1 MNKALIKSLFKFDFF
16 KLGIILIFF
25 ACPLRAYLPTSF
37 IVEFIAIVIF
47 LFCMNSKVGN
57 GIEVKTKRNSIAL
70 ACVMVVIFILGMLG
84 NYDDF
89 CFKENYRFFV
99 QFVFLAIFINSSY
112 DNERALKIAFW
123 LCVLHIPF
131 TVYELIHINITS
143 PNDFTGL
150 LITGPAMS
158 TYDENSQ
165 YLLPSEDLGFP
176 MLRPFGLM
184 LQPQKSAFVYVFGI
198 VIKYL
203 LDKKNHEYKNFWY
216 FLFLAAVIASAGKT
230 AILIAFVLL
239 LAILYNVYPSLNV
252 TKGRMITYVILGIVL
267 LLYLLI
273 HTLQITDAR
282 AQALGDIGND
292 LLAIWNYSEWK
303 AIFGHGIPSVAD
315 MENHGFIVE
324 SYLARIVLQ
333 LGYLPFLLVCFA
345 ATKIYKAKEWKLN
358 YMMLWLVFG
367 LMGHYCVLNTPFFQ
381 FLLCVIVCYYKQNKI

>member
-1 MNKALIKSLFKFDFF
+1 MNKALIQSLFKFDLF
-16 KLGIILIFF
+16 KIGIILIFF

-37 IVEFIAIVIF
+37 IVELISIIIF
-47 LFCMNSKVGN
+47 LFGLKSRRFN
-57 GIEVKTKRNSIAL
+57 GIQGETKGNSIIMAII
-70 ACVMVVIFILGMLG
+70 MVVIFLLGMLG
-84 NYDDF
+84 NFDEF

-150 LITGPAMS
+150 LITGSAMN
-158 TYDENSQ
+158 TYDEDSQ

-273 HTLQITDAR
+273 HTLQINDGR
-282 AQALGDIGND
+282 AQAIGDIGND
-292 LLAIWNYSEWK
+292 LVSILNYPTLE

-333 LGYLPFLLVCFA
+333 LGYLPFLLVCY
-345 ATKIYKAKEWKLN
+345 ATSKIFKAKEWKLN
-358 YMMLWLVFG
+358 YIMLWLIFG
-367 LMGHYCVLNTPFFQ
+367 LMGHYCVLNTPFYQ
-381 FLLCVIVCYYKQNKI
+381 FLLCVIVCFYKQNKF

>member
-150 LITGPAMS
+150 LITGSAMN
-158 TYDENSQ
+158 TYDEDSQ

-252 TKGRMITYVILGIVL
+252 TKGRMITYVIIGIVL
-267 LLYLLI
+267 FLYLLI
-273 HTLQITDAR
+273 HTLQINDGR
-282 AQALGDIGND
+282 AQAIGDIGND
-292 LLAIWNYSEWK
+292 LVSILNYPTLE

-333 LGYLPFLLVCFA
+333 LGYLPFLLVCY
-345 ATKIYKAKEWKLN
+345 ATSKIFKAKEWKLN
-358 YMMLWLVFG
+358 YIMLWLIFG
-367 LMGHYCVLNTPFFQ
+367 LMGHYCVLNTPFYQ
-381 FLLCVIVCYYKQNKI
+381 FLLCVIVCFYKQNKF

>member
-150 LITGPAMS
+150 LITGSAMN
-158 TYDENSQ
+158 TYDEDSQ

-292 LLAIWNYSEWK
+292 LLAIWNYSEWN

-358 YMMLWLVFG
+358 YIMLWLVFG

>member
-150 LITGPAMS
+150 LITGSAMN
-158 TYDENSQ
+158 TYDEDSQ

-273 HTLQITDAR
+273 HTLQINDGR
-282 AQALGDIGND
+282 AQAIGDIGND
-292 LLAIWNYSEWK
+292 LVSILNYPTLE

-333 LGYLPFLLVCFA
+333 LGYLPFLLVCY
-345 ATKIYKAKEWKLN
+345 ATSKIFKAKEWKLN
-358 YMMLWLVFG
+358 YIMLWLIFG
-367 LMGHYCVLNTPFFQ
+367 LMGHYCVLNTPFYQ
-381 FLLCVIVCYYKQNKI
+381 FLLCVIVCFYKQNKF

>member
-150 LITGPAMS
+150 LITGSAMN
-158 TYDENSQ
+158 TYDEDSQ
-165 YLLPSEDLGFP
+165 YLLPSKDLGFP
-176 MLRPFGLM
+176 VLRPFGLM

-273 HTLQITDAR
+273 HTLQINDGR
-282 AQALGDIGND
+282 AQAIGDIGND
-292 LLAIWNYSEWK
+292 LVSILNYPTLE

-333 LGYLPFLLVCFA
+333 LGYLPFLLVCY
-345 ATKIYKAKEWKLN
+345 ATSKIFKAKEWKLN
-358 YMMLWLVFG
+358 YIMLWLIFG
-367 LMGHYCVLNTPFFQ
+367 LMGHYCVLNTPFYQ
-381 FLLCVIVCYYKQNKI
+381 FLLCVIVCFYKQNKF

>member
-150 LITGPAMS
+150 LITGSAMN
-158 TYDENSQ
+158 TYDEDSQ

-273 HTLQITDAR
+273 HTLQINDGI
-282 AQALGDIGND
+282 AQAIGDIGND
-292 LLAIWNYSEWK
+292 LVSILNYPTLE

-333 LGYLPFLLVCFA
+333 LGYLPFLLVCY
-345 ATKIYKAKEWKLN
+345 ATSKIFKAKEWKLN
-358 YMMLWLVFG
+358 YIMLWLIFG
-367 LMGHYCVLNTPFFQ
+367 LMGHYCVLNTPFYQ
-381 FLLCVIVCYYKQNKI
+381 FLLCVIVCFYKQNKF

>member
-158 TYDENSQ
+158 TYDEDSQ

-333 LGYLPFLLVCFA
+333 LGYLPFLLVCYA
-345 ATKIYKAKEWKLN
+345 SSKIFKAKEWKLN
-358 YMMLWLVFG
+358 YII
-367 LMGHYCVLNTPFFQ
+367 LNSAT
-381 FLLCVIVCYYKQNKI
+381 L

>member
-158 TYDENSQ
+158 TYDEDSQ

-184 LQPQKSAFVYVFGI
+184 LQPQKSAFIYVFGI

>member
-150 LITGPAMS
+150 LITGSAMN
-158 TYDENSQ
+158 TYDEDSQ
-165 YLLPSEDLGFP
+165 YLLPSGDLGFF
-176 MLRPFGLM
+176 MLRPFGIM
-184 LQPQKSAFVYVFGI
+184 LQPQKSAFVFVFGI
-198 VIKYL
+198 VIRYL
-203 LDKKNHEYKNFWY
+203 LNKKNNEYKKFWY

-239 LAILYNVYPSLNV
+239 LAILYNIYPSLKV
-252 TKGRMITYVILGIVL
+252 SKRRIIVYVLIGLAV

-273 HTLQITDAR
+273 HTLQINDGR

-292 LLAIWNYSEWK
+292 LVSIFNYPTLE

-333 LGYLPFLLVCFA
+333 LGYLPFLLVCY
-345 ATKIYKAKEWKLN
+345 ATSKIFKAKEWKLN
-358 YMMLWLVFG
+358 YIMLWLIFG
-367 LMGHYCVLNTPFFQ
+367 LMGHYCVLNTPFYQ
-381 FLLCVIVCYYKQNKI
+381 FLLCVIVCFYKQNKF

>member
-150 LITGPAMS
+150 LITGSAMN
-158 TYDENSQ
+158 TYDEDSQ

-198 VIKYL
+198 VIKYI

-273 HTLQITDAR
+273 HTLQINDGR

-292 LLAIWNYSEWK
+292 LVSILNYPTLE

-333 LGYLPFLLVCFA
+333 LGYLPFLLVCY
-345 ATKIYKAKEWKLN
+345 ATSKIFKAKEWKLN
-358 YMMLWLVFG
+358 YIMLWLIFG
-367 LMGHYCVLNTPFFQ
+367 LMGHYCVLNTPFYQ
-381 FLLCVIVCYYKQNKI
+381 FLLCVIVCFYKQNKF

>member
-99 QFVFLAIFINSSY
+99 QLVFLAIFINSSY

-158 TYDENSQ
+158 TYDEDSQ

-252 TKGRMITYVILGIVL
+252 TKGRKITYVILGIVL

-315 MENHGFIVE
+315 MGNHGFIVE

>member
-150 LITGPAMS
+150 LITGSAMN
-158 TYDENSQ
+158 TYDEDSQ

-203 LDKKNHEYKNFWY
+203 LDKKNHEYKIFWY

-273 HTLQITDAR
+273 HTLQINDGR
-282 AQALGDIGND
+282 AQAIGDIGND
-292 LLAIWNYSEWK
+292 LVSILNYPTLE

-333 LGYLPFLLVCFA
+333 LGYLPFLLVCY
-345 ATKIYKAKEWKLN
+345 ATSKIFKAKEWKLN
-358 YMMLWLVFG
+358 YIMLWLIFG
-367 LMGHYCVLNTPFFQ
+367 LMGHYCVLNTPFYQ
-381 FLLCVIVCYYKQNKI
+381 FLLCVIVCFYKQNKF

>member
-1 MNKALIKSLFKFDFF
+1 MNKILDKMQCKLDFF
-16 KLGIILIFF
+16 TLGILLVFF
-25 ACPLRAYLPTSF
+25 ACPLRVYVPTSF
-37 IVEFIAIVIF
+37 IVEFIAIILVV
-47 LFCMNSKVGN
+47 LNCQAKVSN
-57 GIEVKTKRNSIAL
+57 GINANLKKTSIIL
-70 ACVMVVIFILGMLG
+70 ACLMSIIFILGTLAS
-84 NYDDF
+84 YDDF

-150 LITGPAMS
+150 LITGSAMN
-158 TYDENSQ
+158 TYDEDSQ

-184 LQPQKSAFVYVFGI
+184 LQPQKSAFVFVFGI
-198 VIKYL
+198 VIRYL
-203 LDKKNHEYKNFWY
+203 LDKKNNVYKKFWY
-216 FLFLAAVIASAGKT
+216 FLFLAAAIASAGKT

-239 LAILYNVYPSLNV
+239 LAILYNIYPSLKV
-252 TKGRMITYVILGIVL
+252 SKRRIIVYVSIGLAV

-273 HTLQITDAR
+273 HTLQINDGR

-292 LLAIWNYSEWK
+292 LVSILNYPTLE

-333 LGYLPFLLVCFA
+333 LGYLPFLLVCY
-345 ATKIYKAKEWKLN
+345 ATSKIFKAKEWKLN
-358 YMMLWLVFG
+358 YIMLWLIFG
-367 LMGHYCVLNTPFFQ
+367 LMGHYCVLNTPFYQ
-381 FLLCVIVCYYKQNKI
+381 FLLCVIVCFYKQNKF

>member
-1 MNKALIKSLFKFDFF
+1 MNKILDKMQCKLDFF
-16 KLGIILIFF
+16 TLGILLVFF
-25 ACPLRAYLPTSF
+25 ACPLRVYAPTSF
-37 IVEFIAIVIF
+37 IVEFIAIIIVV
-47 LFCMNSKVGN
+47 LNCQAKVSN
-57 GIEVKTKRNSIAL
+57 GINANLKKYSIIL
-70 ACVMVVIFILGMLG
+70 ACLMSIIFIFGTLAS
-84 NYDDF
+84 YDDF

-131 TVYELIHINITS
+131 TAYELIHINITS
-143 PNDFTGL
+143 PNDFSGL
-150 LITGPAMS
+150 LITGSAMN
-158 TYDENSQ
+158 TYDEDSQ

-184 LQPQKSAFVYVFGI
+184 LQPQKSAFVFVFGI
-198 VIKYL
+198 VIRYL
-203 LDKKNHEYKNFWY
+203 LDKKNNEYKKFWY

-239 LAILYNVYPSLNV
+239 LAILFNIYPSLKV
-252 TKGRMITYVILGIVL
+252 SKERILVYVLIVNVL
-267 LLYLLI
+267 LIYLLI

-292 LLAIWNYSEWK
+292 LVSILNYPILE
-303 AIFGHGIPSVAD
+303 AIFGHGIPSVVD

-333 LGYLPFLLVCFA
+333 LGYLPFLLVCY
-345 ATKIYKAKEWKLN
+345 ATSKIFKAREWKLN
-358 YMMLWLVFG
+358 YIMLWLIFG

-381 FLLCVIVCYYKQNKI
+381 FLLCVIVCFYKQNKY

>member
-84 NYDDF
+84 NYDEF

-150 LITGPAMS
+150 LITGSAMN
-158 TYDENSQ
+158 TYDEDSQ
-165 YLLPSEDLGFP
+165 YLLPSEDIGFP

-273 HTLQITDAR
+273 HTLQINDGR

-292 LLAIWNYSEWK
+292 LVSIFNYPTLE

-333 LGYLPFLLVCFA
+333 LGYLPFLLVCY
-345 ATKIYKAKEWKLN
+345 ATSKIFKAKEWKLN
-358 YMMLWLVFG
+358 YIMLWLIFG
-367 LMGHYCVLNTPFFQ
+367 LMGHYCVLNTPFYQ
-381 FLLCVIVCYYKQNKI
+381 FLLCVIVCFYKQNKF

>member
-1 MNKALIKSLFKFDFF
+1 MDKALIKSLFKFDFF
-16 KLGIILIFF
+16 KLGIILVFF

-37 IVEFIAIVIF
+37 IVEFIAVVVF
-47 LFCMNSKVGN
+47 LFYINSKVCN
-57 GIEVKTKRNSIAL
+57 GIDVETKRNSIAL

-158 TYDENSQ
+158 TYDEDSQ
-165 YLLPSEDLGFP
+165 YLRPSEDLGFL

-203 LDKKNHEYKNFWY
+203 LDKKNHEYKDFWY

-239 LAILYNVYPSLNV
+239 LAILYNVYPSLNIS
-252 TKGRMITYVILGIVL
+252 TGRMITYVIIGIVL

-292 LLAIWNYSEWK
+292 LLAIWNYSEWE

-333 LGYLPFLLVCFA
+333 LGYLPFFLVCFA
-345 ATKIYKAKEWKLN
+345 ATKIYKAREWKLN
-358 YMMLWLVFG
+358 YIMLWLVFG

-381 FLLCVIVCYYKQNKI
+381 FLLCVIVCFYKQNKI

>member
-1 MNKALIKSLFKFDFF
+1 MNKALIQSLLKFDLF

-37 IVEFIAIVIF
+37 IVEFIAIIIF
-47 LFCMNSKVGN
+47 LFGLNSQNSN
-57 GIEVKTKRNSIAL
+57 GIKGETKGNSIIMATL
-70 ACVMVVIFILGMLG
+70 MVVIFVFGMLG
-84 NYDDF
+84 NYDEF
-89 CFKENYRFFV
+89 CFKENYRFFI

-143 PNDFTGL
+143 PNDFSGL
-150 LITGPAMS
+150 LITGPAMN
-158 TYDENSQ
+158 TYDEDSQ
-165 YLLPSEDLGFP
+165 YLRPSEDLGFL
-176 MLRPFGLM
+176 MLRPLGLM
-184 LQPQKSAFVYVFGI
+184 LQPQKSAFVFVFGI
-198 VIKYL
+198 VIRYL
-203 LDKKNHEYKNFWY
+203 LDKKNNEYKKFWY

-230 AILIAFVLL
+230 AILIAVVLL
-239 LAILYNVYPSLNV
+239 LAILFNIYPSLKV
-252 TKGRMITYVILGIVL
+252 SKGRILVYVLIGIAL
-267 LLYLLI
+267 LIYLLI

-292 LLAIWNYSEWK
+292 LVSILNYPILE
-303 AIFGHGIPSVAD
+303 AIFGHGIPSVVD

-333 LGYLPFLLVCFA
+333 LGYLPFLLVCYA
-345 ATKIYKAKEWKLN
+345 ASKTFKAKEWKLN
-358 YMMLWLVFG
+358 YIMLWLVFG

-381 FLLCVIVCYYKQNKI
+381 FLLCVIVCFYKQNKY

>member
-150 LITGPAMS
+150 LITGSAMN
-158 TYDENSQ
+158 TYDEDSQ

-184 LQPQKSAFVYVFGI
+184 LKPQKSAFVYVFGI

-273 HTLQITDAR
+273 HTLQINDGR
-282 AQALGDIGND
+282 AQAIGDIGND
-292 LLAIWNYSEWK
+292 LVSILNYPTLE

-333 LGYLPFLLVCFA
+333 LGYLPFLLVCY
-345 ATKIYKAKEWKLN
+345 ATSKIFKAKEWKLN
-358 YMMLWLVFG
+358 YIMLWLIFG
-367 LMGHYCVLNTPFFQ
+367 LMGHYCVLNTPFYQ
-381 FLLCVIVCYYKQNKI
+381 FLLCVIVCFYKQNKF

>member
-158 TYDENSQ
+158 TYDEDSQ

-292 LLAIWNYSEWK
+292 LVSILNYPTLE

-358 YMMLWLVFG
+358 YIMLWLVFG

>member
-150 LITGPAMS
+150 LITGSAMN
-158 TYDENSQ
+158 TYDEDSQ

-273 HTLQITDAR
+273 HTLQINDGR

-292 LLAIWNYSEWK
+292 LVSILNYPTLE

-333 LGYLPFLLVCFA
+333 LGYLPFLLVCY
-345 ATKIYKAKEWKLN
+345 ATSKIFKAKEWKLN
-358 YMMLWLVFG
+358 YIMLWLIFG
-367 LMGHYCVLNTPFFQ
+367 LMGHYCVLNTPFYQ
-381 FLLCVIVCYYKQNKI
+381 FLLCVIVCFYKQNKF

>member
-25 ACPLRAYLPTSF
+25 ACPLRVYLPTSF

-150 LITGPAMS
+150 LITGSAMN
-158 TYDENSQ
+158 TYDEDSQ

-273 HTLQITDAR
+273 HTLQINDGR
-282 AQALGDIGND
+282 AQAIGDIGND
-292 LLAIWNYSEWK
+292 LVSILNYPTLE

-333 LGYLPFLLVCFA
+333 LGYLPFLFVCY
-345 ATKIYKAKEWKLN
+345 ATSKIFKAKEWKLN
-358 YMMLWLVFG
+358 YIMLWLIFG
-367 LMGHYCVLNTPFFQ
+367 LMGHYCVLNTPFYQ
-381 FLLCVIVCYYKQNKI
+381 FLLCVIVCFYKQNKF

>member
-57 GIEVKTKRNSIAL
+57 GIDVKTKRNSIAL

-203 LDKKNHEYKNFWY
+203 LDKKNLEYKNFWY

-358 YMMLWLVFG
+358 YIMLWLVFG

>member
-150 LITGPAMS
+150 LITGSAMN
-158 TYDENSQ
+158 TYDEDSQ

-184 LQPQKSAFVYVFGI
+184 LQPQKSAFVFVFGI
-198 VIKYL
+198 VTRYL
-203 LDKKNHEYKNFWY
+203 LDKKNNEYKKFWY

-239 LAILYNVYPSLNV
+239 LAILYNIYPSLKV
-252 TKGRMITYVILGIVL
+252 SKRRIIVYVSIGLAV

-273 HTLQITDAR
+273 HTLQINDGR

-292 LLAIWNYSEWK
+292 LVSILNYPTLE

-333 LGYLPFLLVCFA
+333 LGYLPFLLVCY
-345 ATKIYKAKEWKLN
+345 ATSKIFKAKEWKLN
-358 YMMLWLVFG
+358 YIMLWLIFG
-367 LMGHYCVLNTPFFQ
+367 LMGHYCVLNTPFYQ
-381 FLLCVIVCYYKQNKI
+381 FLLCVIVCFYKQNKF

>member
-150 LITGPAMS
+150 LITGSAMN
-158 TYDENSQ
+158 TYDEDSQ

-273 HTLQITDAR
+273 HTLQINDGR
-282 AQALGDIGND
+282 AQAIGDIGND
-292 LLAIWNYSEWK
+292 LVSILNYPTLE

-333 LGYLPFLLVCFA
+333 LGYLPFLLVCY
-345 ATKIYKAKEWKLN
+345 ATSKIFKAKEWKLN
-358 YMMLWLVFG
+358 YIMLWLIFG
-367 LMGHYCVLNTPFFQ
+367 LMGHYCVLNTPFYQ
-381 FLLCVIVCYYKQNKI
+381 FLLCVIVCFYKQNNF

>member
-1 MNKALIKSLFKFDFF
+1 MNKALIQSLFKFDLF
-16 KLGIILIFF
+16 KIGIILIFF

-37 IVEFIAIVIF
+37 IVELISIIIF
-47 LFCMNSKVGN
+47 LFGLKSRRFN
-57 GIEVKTKRNSIAL
+57 GIQGETKGNSIIMAII
-70 ACVMVVIFILGMLG
+70 MVVIFLLGMLG
-84 NYDDF
+84 NFDEF

-150 LITGPAMS
+150 LITGSAMN
-158 TYDENSQ
+158 TYDEDSQ

-184 LQPQKSAFVYVFGI
+184 LQPQKSAFVFVFGI
-198 VIKYL
+198 VIRYL
-203 LDKKNHEYKNFWY
+203 LDKKNNEYKKFWY
-216 FLFLAAVIASAGKT
+216 FLFLAAAIASAGKT

-239 LAILYNVYPSLNV
+239 LAILYNIYPSLKV
-252 TKGRMITYVILGIVL
+252 SKRRIIVYVSIGLAV

-273 HTLQITDAR
+273 HTLQINDGR

-292 LLAIWNYSEWK
+292 LVSILNYPTLK

-333 LGYLPFLLVCFA
+333 LGYLPFLLVCY
-345 ATKIYKAKEWKLN
+345 ATSKIFKAKEWKLN
-358 YMMLWLVFG
+358 YIMLWLIFG
-367 LMGHYCVLNTPFFQ
+367 LMGHYCVLNTPFYQ
-381 FLLCVIVCYYKQNKI
+381 FLLCVIVCFYKQNKF

>member
-1 MNKALIKSLFKFDFF
+1 MNKALIQSLFRFDLF
-16 KLGIILIFF
+16 KIGIILIFF

-37 IVEFIAIVIF
+37 IVELISIIIF
-47 LFCMNSKVGN
+47 LFGLKSRRFN
-57 GIEVKTKRNSIAL
+57 GIQGETKGNSIIMAII
-70 ACVMVVIFILGMLG
+70 MVVIFLLGMLG
-84 NYDDF
+84 NYDEF

-143 PNDFTGL
+143 PNDFSGL
-150 LITGPAMS
+150 LITGSAMN
-158 TYDENSQ
+158 TYDEDSQ

-184 LQPQKSAFVYVFGI
+184 LQPQKSAFVFVFGI
-198 VIKYL
+198 VIRYL
-203 LDKKNHEYKNFWY
+203 LDKKNNEYNKRWY
-216 FLFLAAVIASAGKT
+216 FLFLAAVIFSAGKT

-239 LAILYNVYPSLNV
+239 LAILYNIYPSLKV
-252 TKGRMITYVILGIVL
+252 SKRRIIVYVLIGLAV

-273 HTLQITDAR
+273 HTLQITDGR
-282 AQALGDIGND
+282 VQALGDIGND
-292 LLAIWNYSEWK
+292 LVAILNYPILE

-358 YMMLWLVFG
+358 YIMLWLVFG